1 MTVQGDERCLND
13 VTLQMLYPHIADGIS
28 AARKSAVRCW
38 RGTIAST
45 RSLISQFTDGHQLAR
60 AHWAQKRLFEVRFTP
75 MELPEMLHCRRRRKC
90 ANYCREHMQQSD
102 VPQLQRR
109 LHATHP
115 KRRGQA
121 RVFQRVKRSWP
132 RKSRLPSGTPL
143 VRKMSRQS
151 WHGNKNSAAR
161 MRGQNSQP

>member
-28 AARKSAVRCW
+28 AARKSVVRCR

-45 RSLISQFTDGHQLAR
+45 RPLISQLTDGHQLAR

-90 ANYCREHMQQSD
+90 AINGREQMQQIYSISSSGK
-102 VPQLQRR
+102 
-109 LHATHP
+109 A
-115 KRRGQA
+115 RRGKNREQ
-121 RVFQRVKRSWP
+121 
-132 RKSRLPSGTPL
+132 
-143 VRKMSRQS
+143 MNRQHKQVPTEEEGS
-151 WHGNKNSAAR
+151 VV
-161 MRGQNSQP
+161 